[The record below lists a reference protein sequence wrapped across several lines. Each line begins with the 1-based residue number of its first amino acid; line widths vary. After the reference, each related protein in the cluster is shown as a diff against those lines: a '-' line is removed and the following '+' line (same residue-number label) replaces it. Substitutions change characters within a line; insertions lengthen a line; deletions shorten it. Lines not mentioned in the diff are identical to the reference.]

1 MKYLSSLKNEDLAGK
16 ICLLRVDFNIQNVD
30 LFKKKIH
37 PRVLAVL
44 PTIEFLIK
52 NGAKIVILSHRGRP
66 KIVQSSKLKIE
77 SYKQFSLKPF
87 TEILSFLLKKPIY
100 FIDLKDFSF
109 INKTKEK
116 IRNSAAGSVF
126 LLENLR
132 FWPGEEQNDVK
143 FAKKLAFLGDFYVND
158 AFAVSHRK
166 NASVAAITRFLPS
179 CAGLLLEKEIK
190 NLSFLIKNPKKPM
203 VVILGGA
210 KISDKIGVIKNLY
223 KKTDYFLLGGGLA
236 NTIFAAQGIPIGD
249 SLCEEKI
256 DAGKIMRQFGKK
268 IFLPADV
275 AVEKRKILDIGPRT
289 IEKYSKIIKNAKTVA
304 WNGPMGYFENRRF
317 AKGSEAIAKAIMANK
332 KAFSIIGG
340 GETISL
346 MSNVKRKTPNVFLS
360 TGGGAM
366 LEYLSGKKLPG
377 LEALK

>member
-1 MKYLSSLKNEDLAGK
+1 MKFLSALSKKDLENK
-16 ICLLRVDFNIQNVD
+16 TCLLRVDLNVLEFARRQN
-30 LFKKKIH
+30 IH
-37 PRVLAVL
+37 PRVLAIL

-52 NGAKIVILSHRGRP
+52 NGAKVIILSHRGRP
-66 KIVQSSKLKIE
+66 KTVQSSKLKVE
-77 SYKQFSLKPF
+77 NYKQFSLKPF
-87 TEILSFLLKKPIY
+87 TEILSFLLKKPMH
-100 FIDLKDFSF
+100 FIDLKEFGFLDK
-109 INKTKEK
+109 IKGK
-116 IRNSAAGSVF
+116 IRNSTAGSVF

-132 FWPGEEQNDVK
+132 FWPGEEKNDVK
-143 FAKKLAFLGDFYVND
+143 FAQKLAFLGDFYVND

-190 NLSFLIKNPKKPM
+190 NLSAIMKNPKKPM
-203 VVILGGA
+203 VVVLGGA
-210 KISDKIGVIKNLY
+210 KTSDKIGVIKNLY

-249 SLCEEKI
+249 SLYERKI

-275 AVEKRKILDIGPRT
+275 AVEKRKILDIGPKA
-289 IEKYSKIIKNAKTVA
+289 IEKYSKIIKNAKTAV
-304 WNGPMGYFENRRF
+304 WNGPMGYFENSRF
-317 AKGSEAIAKAIMANK
+317 ANGSEAIAEAITANK
-332 KAFSIIGG
+332 KSFSIIGG

-346 MSNVKRKTPNVFLS
+346 MSNIKRKTPNVFLS